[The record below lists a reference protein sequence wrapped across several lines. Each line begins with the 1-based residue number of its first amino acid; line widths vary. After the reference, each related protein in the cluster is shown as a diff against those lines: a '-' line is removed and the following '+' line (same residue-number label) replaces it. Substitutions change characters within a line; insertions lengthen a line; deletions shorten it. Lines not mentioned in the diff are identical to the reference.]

1 MTLEMKLLVCEVV
14 QRTSKTS
21 KLIVY
26 YNFLEWGIQHL
37 QGTIYP
43 WNNQQDEANLLKCQH
58 G

>member
-43 WNNQQDEANLLKCQH
+43 
-58 G
+58 